1 MHALIPLLILF
12 LFIIIAGVVGFV
24 VYTIATDIAAK
35 TSKKME
41 DHNVQF
47 GKDGLKISVKEMK
60 NEDYVDK
67 TQNVLVKAWNLST
80 WPAYKSRFW
89 NQEKVSGKKGSSSKS
104 PRVGGSSSSRV
115 APGGVSGSSSS
126 SHTHSRTEQHH
137 HSHGSSNA
145 RLAEPRPAAR
155 RTVSGSPIPGAFD

>member
-12 LFIIIAGVVGFV
+12 LFIIIGGVVGFV

-41 DHNVQF
+41 DHNVTF
-47 GKDGLKISVKEMK
+47 NKDGLKIAVKEMK
-60 NEDYVDK
+60 NEDYVDR

-89 NQEKVSGKKGSSSKS
+89 NKEEKNGKKGKS
-104 PRVGGSSSSRV
+104 PRLGSSGGHSASSSPRV
-115 APGGVSGSSSS
+115 GGVSGSSSS
-126 SHTHSRTEQHH
+126 SHSHH
-137 HSHGSSNA
+137 HVSHEHRTSNG
-145 RLAEPRPAAR
+145 RLAEPRPA
-155 RTVSGSPIPGAFD
+155 